1 MPFYVFVLCQ
11 CWAARDGDGDDDD
24 DDDGDDDDDDDDDD
38 DYYYYYYCFSTAQK
52 IIIDTLQKQKNYRF
66 VQLHNYTYNDR

>member
-11 CWAARDGDGDDDD
+11 SWEAS
-24 DDDGDDDDDDDDDD
+24 DDDDDDDDD
-38 DYYYYYYCFSTAQK
+38 DYDDDDDDDYYCFSTAQK